1 MNGKQ
6 RKWFRFIVLGAL
18 LVAVIFF
25 YSLRSV
31 LWPFIFAFFIAY
43 ILNPWVDFLQRR
55 RIRRS
60 LSVFVVFAVVALIIV
75 LTFWIL
81 VPQIIRETAD
91 VRGKFPQYIQVIRL
105 KLLPWMQHYL
115 EQHPDINAYVQEYYE
130 KTLKP
135 KLPALFAPV
144 LHFLATMF
152 SGFANFIVEMLNVL
166 LVPVLAFYML
176 SDFPMIKRHFMD
188 MIPPRHQERVR
199 IKIGEVD
206 SALGQY
212 LRGQLTVSL
221 FLAVIYCI
229 GLLILRVPLA
239 VPIGIFSGLA
249 NLVPYLGF
257 ILGISLSFFFSFV
270 DNQSW
275 QRLILIVVV
284 YAFAQ
289 LMEGTIIG
297 PKVVGKRTGL
307 HPVVIMLSLVIGG
320 TLFGFMGMVLAV
332 PFVAVA
338 SVFVKSA
345 YDWYVTSDWYS
356 HGKTVKPTIAE

>member
-6 RKWFRFIVLGAL
+6 RKWFRFIVLAAL
-18 LVAVIFF
+18 IVAIIFF

-43 ILNPWVDFLQRR
+43 ILNPWVNFFQRR
-55 RIRRS
+55 RLSRN
-60 LSVFVVFAVVALIIV
+60 LSVFIVFTIVTLIIV
-75 LTFWIL
+75 LSIWIL
-81 VPQIIRETAD
+81 VPQMIRETAD
-91 VRGKFPQYIQVIRL
+91 VRAKLPQYIQVIRL
-105 KLLPWMQHYL
+105 KLLPWVQNYL
-115 EQHPDINAYVQEYYE
+115 QQHPDINAYMQDYYE
-130 KTLKP
+130 KALKP
-135 KLPALFAPV
+135 KLPVLFAPV
-144 LHFLATMF
+144 LHFLGTMF
-152 SGFANFIVEMLNVL
+152 SGFVNFIVEMLNVL

-176 SDFPMIKRHFMD
+176 SDFPLIKQHFMN

-199 IKIGEVD
+199 AKIGEVD
-206 SALGQY
+206 SAMGQY

-221 FLAVIYCI
+221 CLAVIYII

-239 VPIGIFSGLA
+239 VPIGLFSGLA

-257 ILGISLSFFFSFV
+257 ILGISLSFLFSFV
-270 DNQSW
+270 DNQQW
-275 QRLILIVVV
+275 QRLVFIVIV

-307 HPVVIMLSLVIGG
+307 HPVVIMMALVIGG

-345 YDWYVTSDWYS
+345 YDWYLTSDWYS

>member
-1 MNGKQ
+1 MTKQ

-18 LVAVIFF
+18 LIAIIFF
-25 YSLRSV
+25 YSLRNV

-60 LSVFVVFAVVALIIV
+60 LSVFLVFAVVALIVV
-75 LTFWIL
+75 LSFWIL
-81 VPQIIRETAD
+81 VPQIIGETAD

-105 KLLPWMQHYL
+105 KLLPWVQHYL

-176 SDFPMIKRHFMD
+176 SDFPLIK
-188 MIPPRHQERVR
+188 VR
-199 IKIGEVD
+199 TKIGEVD

-275 QRLILIVVV
+275 QRLVLIVVV
-284 YAFAQ
+284 YALAQ

-307 HPVVIMLSLVIGG
+307 HPVVIMLALVIGG

-345 YDWYVTSDWYS
+345 YDWYVSSDWYS
-356 HGKTVKPTIAE
+356 HGKAVKPTIAE

>member
-6 RKWFRFIVLGAL
+6 RKWFRFIVLAAL
-18 LVAVIFF
+18 LAAIIFF
-25 YSLRSV
+25 YSLRNV

-55 RIRRS
+55 RLPRS
-60 LSVFVVFAVVALIIV
+60 LSVAIVFTVVVLMIV
-75 LTFWIL
+75 LAFWIL
-81 VPQIIRETAD
+81 VPQIVRETAD
-91 VRGKFPQYIQVIRL
+91 VRAKFPQYIQVIRL
-105 KLLPWMQHYL
+105 KLLPWVQHYL
-115 EQHPDINAYVQEYYE
+115 EQHPDMNGYVMDYYE

-135 KLPALFAPV
+135 KLPGLFAPV
-144 LHFLATMF
+144 LKFLGTMF
-152 SGFANFIVEMLNVL
+152 SGFANFIVEMLNLL

-176 SDFPMIKRHFMD
+176 SDFPLIKRRFME

-199 IKIGEVD
+199 TKIGEVD

-212 LRGQLTVSL
+212 LRGQLTVSM
-221 FLAVIYCI
+221 FLAVIYII

-239 VPIGIFSGLA
+239 VPIGFFSGLA

-275 QRLILIVVV
+275 QRLVLIVLV

-297 PKVVGKRTGL
+297 PRVVGKRTGL
-307 HPVVIMLSLVIGG
+307 HPVIIMLSLVIGG
-320 TLFGFMGMVLAV
+320 TLFGFMGMILAV

-345 YDWYVTSDWYS
+345 YDRYVTSDWYS
-356 HGKTVKPTIAE
+356 HGKAVKPTIAE